1 MTQMDK
7 AYAAALFAL
16 AQENHRETEVLEALK
31 VVDQQLKDNP
41 QYVDFLASP
50 AIPKAER
57 TEAIKAAFSD
67 VLPDD
72 VLSFLCILCQRGQI
86 RLFSDCV
93 SDFEW
98 FLETAQKISTAVVTS
113 VIPLNDAQQLKLQKK
128 LEAITGHQ
136 VRLTYQIDP
145 SLMGGVR
152 VELDGSILDGTL
164 KHRLHEVKEVMN
176 R

>member
-16 AQENHRETEVLEALK
+16 AQEAHKEEEMLDALK
-31 VVDQQLKDNP
+31 SVAEQFKENP
-41 QYVDFLASP
+41 EYVAFLASP

-57 TEAIKAAFSD
+57 TAALETAFSD
-67 VLPDD
+67 VLPQD
-72 VLSFLCILCQRGQI
+72 VLSFLCVLCQRGQI
-86 RLFSDCV
+86 RLFADCV
-93 SDFEW
+93 DDFEW
-98 FLETAQKISTAVVTS
+98 FYEASRKISAATVTS
-113 VIPLNDAQQLKLQKK
+113 VIPLSDDQQQKLQKK
-128 LEAITGHQ
+128 LEAISGHQ

-145 SLMGGVR
+145 SLMGGLR

>member
-16 AQENHRETEVLEALK
+16 AQENHREAEVLEALQI
-31 VVDQQLKDNP
+31 VLKQFEGNP
-41 QYVDFLASP
+41 EYVDFLASP
-50 AIPKAER
+50 GIPKAER
-57 TEAIKAAFSD
+57 TEAIEAAFAD
-67 VLPDD
+67 ALPED
-72 VLSFLCILCQRGQI
+72 VLSFVCVLCQRGQI

-93 SDFEW
+93 KDFEW
-98 FLETAQKISTAVVTS
+98 FYETSRKISSATVTS
-113 VIPLNDAQQLKLQKK
+113 VIPLTDAQQQKLQKK
-128 LEAITGHQ
+128 LEAISGHQ
-136 VRLTYQIDP
+136 VRLTYDIDP

>member
-16 AQENHRETEVLEALK
+16 AQDEKREDATLEGLKAVLKQFEENPE
-31 VVDQQLKDNP
+31 
-41 QYVDFLASP
+41 YVDFLASP

-57 TEAIKAAFSD
+57 TAALETAFSD
-67 VLPDD
+67 VLPED

-86 RLFSDCV
+86 RLFPDCV
-93 SDFEW
+93 EDFEW
-98 FLETAQKISTAVVTS
+98 FYETSRKISTAVVTS
-113 VIPLNDAQQLKLQKK
+113 VIPLTDAQQQKLQKK
-128 LEAITGHQ
+128 LEAVSGHQ
-136 VRLTYQIDP
+136 VRLTFQTDP